1 MSKKFEKDM
10 LDEQTGISILVSG
23 GDDEEEHY
31 HEFMEI
37 QYIEKGK
44 IKQIINDKEYICK
57 TGDFMFFY
65 EGDKHSYF
73 ILEKTKL
80 LNVIFSSSLLDEM
93 KLNKYFPMQKK
104 IESKVNLPINET
116 QWLISL
122 IKIMQKENLTRHE
135 GFQYILN
142 NCLQTI
148 VCILLRH
155 GYSDDKF
162 DDLTKKIINMIEED
176 CAISVAD
183 IARQC
188 NFCPNYVSQ
197 IFKKNVGMTLKQY
210 AIKKRFMKAYQ
221 LIKSTDLSVEQVM
234 GMVNLSNKTHF
245 YRMFK
250 TYFGKTPKEVRKG
263 S

>member
-1 MSKKFEKDM
+1 MSRKLDNSW
-10 LDEQTGISILVSG
+10 LDEQTGISIYISG
-23 GDDEEEHY
+23 NENEEEHC

-37 QYIEKGK
+37 QFVEKGK
-44 IKQIINDKEYICK
+44 LKQIINGEEYICK
-57 TGDFMFFY
+57 TNDFMFFY
-65 EGDKHSYF
+65 VGDKHSYSC
-73 ILEKTKL
+73 LEKTKL
-80 LNVIFSSSLLDEM
+80 INVIFSAELLDQM

-104 IESKVNLPINET
+104 IESKVNLPANET

-122 IKIMQKENLTRHE
+122 IRIMQKESLERNE
-135 GFQYILN
+135 GFRYILN

-162 DDLTKKIINMIEED
+162 DDMTKKIIDLLEED
-176 CAISVAD
+176 CTISVAE
-183 IARQC
+183 IAKQC
-188 NFCPNYVSQ
+188 NFCSNYVSL

-210 AIKKRFMKAYQ
+210 SIKKRFMKAYE
-221 LIKSTDLSVEQVM
+221 LIKSTNLSVEQVM
-234 GMVNLSNKTHF
+234 GMVNLANKTHF

-250 TYFGKTPKEVRKG
+250 SYFGKTPKEIRKG